1 MSFKKISSEEV
12 WRGRIASVSIGTF
25 QHSDGEVV
33 TREILDHPGAAVIL
47 ALDGEQLYLI
57 RQPREVVG
65 EDALLELPAGKLDP
79 GEDPLE
85 TAKRELGEEIGKG
98 ASNWRFVNSFYAT
111 PGISDEMFHLY
122 LATDLHDTD
131 AEADEQERIEIETVS
146 IDRLPELVDEC
157 RDAKTI
163 VGLYW
168 LVANHT

>member
-12 WRGRIASVSIGTF
+12 WRGRIVSISIGRF
-25 QHSDGEVV
+25 QHSDGEIV

-98 ASNWRFVNSFYAT
+98 ASNWRFIKSFYAS
-111 PGISDEMFHLY
+111 PGISDEMFYLY
-122 LATDLHDTD
+122 LATDLHDAD
-131 AEADEQERIEIETVS
+131 AEADEQERIEVETVS
-146 IDRLPELVDEC
+146 LDRLPELADEC

-163 VGLYW
+163 VGINW
-168 LVANHT
+168 LVANHA